1 MSTIISA
8 ILSLTVITAFL
19 GGLAYSIW
27 ENTESIAFP
36 VIVAIILAM
45 VYRSA
50 YDEIKSGPNNV

>member
-1 MSTIISA
+1 MSNIISA
-8 ILSLTVITAFL
+8 IISLAVITAFL

-27 ENTESIAFP
+27 ENTEDLAFP
-36 VIVAIILAM
+36 VIVAIVLAM

>member
-1 MSTIISA
+1 MSNIIPA
-8 ILSLTVITAFL
+8 ILSLVVITAFL

-27 ENTESIAFP
+27 ENTEDIAFP

-50 YDEIKSGPNNV
+50 YDEFKSRNNV

>member
-1 MSTIISA
+1 MSSIISA
-8 ILSLTVITAFL
+8 IISLTVITAFL

-27 ENTESIAFP
+27 ENTEDLAFP

>member
-1 MSTIISA
+1 MSNIISA
-8 ILSLTVITAFL
+8 IISLVVITAFL

-27 ENTESIAFP
+27 ENTEDLAFP
-36 VIVAIILAM
+36 VIVAIVLAM

>member
-8 ILSLTVITAFL
+8 ILSLIVITAFL

-50 YDEIKSGPNNV
+50 YDEIKNPNNV